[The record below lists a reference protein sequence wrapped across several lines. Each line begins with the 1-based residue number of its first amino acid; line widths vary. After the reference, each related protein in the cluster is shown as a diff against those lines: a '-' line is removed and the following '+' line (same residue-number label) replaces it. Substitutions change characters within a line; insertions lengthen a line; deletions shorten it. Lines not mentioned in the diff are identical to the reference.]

1 MKRIKPGFTLLL
13 IFMLITGSGSF
24 AQFTFVHISDTHVC
38 DNTTLGNIG
47 NYDMDGA
54 MLECCLRQFRS
65 LNPKPAFVVASGDIS
80 NVGMIGTTDGM
91 YGALTCHLY
100 PAPISN
106 PAPGAYFIDAALTI
120 PIYFTTG
127 NHEYYQLIVPPIIK
141 NTPQYYAENVSPD
154 SDYVI
159 TVNNAVLLFLRTDGD
174 RPLWEDTSPLI
185 GESKGITP
193 AQCSWL
199 RNRLNAAGN
208 KRKIIIMH
216 HPPVNAAGTNVDGSP
231 FTDYIAGPDDGSI
244 LNNRD
249 VFLNICDSNHVD
261 VVLAGHIHQN
271 VVANRAGNVVDNNWP
286 DATRYVQTCE
296 EFHGGY
302 RIVTV
307 DSSFVT
313 INDPNQVNCATAG
326 IQSLA
331 GTECRISPNP
341 FTSNAILELSADKEM
356 PDCEMRI
363 YDIRGTE
370 VKKISNI
377 HAGKTIIERGDLLT
391 GIYIYKIFSP
401 EGISN
406 TGKLIINEQ

>member
-1 MKRIKPGFTLLL
+1 MKRIKPGLTLLL
-13 IFMLITGSGSF
+13 FCMFITVTGSF
-24 AQFTFVHISDTHVC
+24 AQFTFVHISDLHVC

-54 MLECCLRQFRS
+54 MFECCLRQFRA

-80 NVGMIGTTDGM
+80 NVGMIGITDGM

-106 PAPGAYFIDAALTI
+106 PGPGAYYIDAALTI

-159 TVNNAVLLFLRTDGD
+159 TMNNAVLLFLRTDGD
-174 RPLWEDTSPLI
+174 RPLWEDSSPLI
-185 GESKGITP
+185 GESKGITA

-199 RNRLNAAGN
+199 RHTLGAAGN
-208 KRKIIIMH
+208 KRKIIVMH
-216 HPPVNAAGTNVDGSP
+216 HPPVNVAGTNVDGSP
-231 FTDYIAGPDDGSI
+231 FTDYIAGTDDGSI

-302 RIVTV
+302 RIITV
-307 DSSFVT
+307 DSSFIN
-313 INDPNQVNCATAG
+313 INDPQQVNCTTAG
-326 IQSLA
+326 IQSLT
-331 GTECRISPNP
+331 GTESRIFPNP
-341 FTSNAILELSADKEM
+341 FTSNTTLDLSTNRDIQNYEL
-356 PDCEMRI
+356 RI
-363 YDIRGTE
+363 YDIRGSE
-370 VKKISNI
+370 VKQISNI
-377 HAGKTIIERGDLLT
+377 HPGKTVIERGNLRP
-391 GIYIYKIFSP
+391 GIYIYKIYCP
-401 EGISN
+401 EGLSN
-406 TGKLIINEQ
+406 TGKLIINEE

>member
-1 MKRIKPGFTLLL
+1 MKRTIPGYLSLLL
-13 IFMLITGSGSF
+13 FILINGTGGY
-24 AQFTFVHISDTHVC
+24 AQFTFVHISDLHVC
-38 DNTTLGNIG
+38 DNTTLGNTG

-54 MLECCLRQFRS
+54 MFECCLRQFRAM
-65 LNPKPAFVVASGDIS
+65 NPKPAFVVASGDIS

-91 YGALTCHLY
+91 YGALTCHLF

-141 NTPQYYAENVSPD
+141 NTPKYYAENVSPD

-159 TVNNAVLLFLRTDGD
+159 TTNEAVLLFLRTDGD

-185 GESKGITP
+185 GESKGIT
-193 AQCSWL
+193 ADQYRWL
-199 RNRLNAAGN
+199 RNALRAAGN
-208 KRKIIIMH
+208 KRKIIVMH

-302 RIVTV
+302 RIVSV

-313 INDPNQVNCATAG
+313 INDPQQVNCATAAIG
-326 IQSLA
+326 SITVSDY
-331 GTECRISPNP
+331 RIFPNP
-341 FTSNAILELSADKEM
+341 FSKIAVLEISATNEINIYNLS
-356 PDCEMRI
+356 I
-363 YDIRGTE
+363 YDIRGCE

-377 HAGKTIIERGDLLT
+377 RNGKTLIERGNLLS
-391 GIYIYKIFSP
+391 GLYIYKLYNS
-401 EGISN
+401 EGLSD
-406 TGKLIINEQ
+406 TGKLVINDQ